1 MRAIYHSSADTNAQ
15 EGVIVF
21 DGPQGRGFF
30 KGGHNDST
38 GNMLVCLK
46 ARQRCVVVLGNDL
59 RAERAIP
66 YLTDFIL
73 GDAGVPWSWEYG
85 KVQFWRPVR

>member
-1 MRAIYHSSADTNAQ
+1 M
-15 EGVIVF
+15 IVF

-38 GNMLVCLK
+38 GNMLVCLN

-85 KVQFWRPVR
+85 NVQFWRPAR